1 MGTLLS
7 YLEVLNVEVAPI
19 YGTLDPG
26 YIFMQDNALIHTAH
40 KVKKWFLDHGVK
52 NITD

>member
-1 MGTLLS
+1 VS

-26 YIFMQDNALIHTAH
+26 YIFIQDNVLIYTVH
-40 KVKKWFLDHGVK
+40 KVKKWFLDYSVK